1 MSRECLPSI
10 PKPRKRQSINGLGE
24 PEIRGAPLSHI
35 LDNTALPLQ
44 TTSSRSP
51 MPSHHGQ
58 PRYSDSLRHAS
69 GALSEVTQDRSQSFK
84 AFFAQRLELDE
95 HAPSFTDCL
104 TGVDHAFVQESFS
117 IFERMAKRSPFIS
130 PLVDSS
136 RMDIMRTVSENPVTT
151 LAICTVTVAANTE
164 LRHRLVRAFRQI
176 ISTKCI
182 MEGRCS
188 PDLMSGLSIHTMWHH
203 RFMNKKQIYRYLHL
217 LTGMTAEL
225 GLYAQ
230 ASDYNNNNNN
240 NYNSSETP
248 LLFLGCHYLCTTLAG
263 IASDKPSPFRWS
275 DHLTRVAQQAGGRGL
290 WIGRS
295 DGPGLIELSRH
306 LEDADT
312 ALRTA
317 NESEAPR
324 RAWSIWHNSA
334 SILRRLKESFPRTGN
349 FRSHPD
355 MEASKIVMS
364 SIILQNSSALP
375 QNSHAKTLT
384 EIAVHVKDYFD
395 DLISHQT
402 TTTTSIFFF
411 TIVDWTNL
419 LSVLAVLI
427 LILHP
432 QFETWEAVPGA
443 IRGLLEPEALLD
455 TLVARMN
462 GAHAQERHDELLDW
476 FSALVVKIKVKWRQ
490 DQAAM
495 RARTGSG
502 DVSET
507 EARFRPVNAGR
518 FSGGGGDRFGGG
530 GDSQQQHAPRPQS
543 GIGGGGSVCEV
554 EVGRTCK
561 LDLLEDAFWERL
573 LRS

>member
-35 LDNTALPLQ
+35 LDNTSLPLQ

-69 GALSEVTQDRSQSFK
+69 GALSDITQDRTQSFTSL
-84 AFFAQRLELDE
+84 FAQRLELDD
-95 HAPSFTDCL
+95 HVPSFIDCL
-104 TGVDHAFVQESFS
+104 AGVDHAFVQESFS
-117 IFERMAKRSPFIS
+117 IFKRMAKRSPFIS
-130 PLVDSS
+130 PFVDNP
-136 RMDIMRTVSENPVTT
+136 RLDIMRTVSESPVTT

-164 LRHRLVRAFRQI
+164 LRHRLVRAFRHI

-188 PDLMSGLSIHTMWHH
+188 LDLMSGLSIHTTWHH
-203 RFMNKKQIYRYLHL
+203 RFMNKKHIYRYLHL

-230 ASDYNNNNNN
+230 TSDYN
-240 NYNSSETP
+240 NYNSSEAP

-275 DHLTRVAQQAGGRGL
+275 DHLTRIAQQAGGRGL
-290 WIGRS
+290 WIGRG
-295 DGPGLIELSRH
+295 DGPGLVELSRH
-306 LEDADT
+306 LEDADS
-312 ALRTA
+312 ALRVA
-317 NESEAPR
+317 SESEAQR
-324 RAWSIWHNSA
+324 RAWSIWHNSG

-355 MEASKIVMS
+355 MEASKIVVS

-395 DLISHQT
+395 ELVSSPPAT
-402 TTTTSIFFF
+402 IFFF

-455 TLVARMN
+455 TLVARMS

-518 FSGGGGDRFGGG
+518 FSGDRFGA
-530 GDSQQQHAPRPQS
+530 GDTQQQASRPQS
-543 GIGGGGSVCEV
+543 GFGSGGACEV
-554 EVGRTCK
+554 EVGRTSK

>member
-1 MSRECLPSI
+1 MNRECLASI

-35 LDNTALPLQ
+35 LDNTTAALPLQ

-51 MPSHHGQ
+51 MPSHPVQ

-69 GALSEVTQDRSQSFK
+69 GALSDITQDRNQSF
-84 AFFAQRLELDE
+84 ASFFAQRLEVDD
-95 HAPSFTDCL
+95 HAPSFVDCL
-104 TGVDHAFVQESFS
+104 SGVDHAFVQESLSTFDQ
-117 IFERMAKRSPFIS
+117 MAKRSPFI
-130 PLVDSS
+130 PTFADNP
-136 RMDIMRTVSENPVTT
+136 RMDIMRMVSENPVTT
-151 LAICTVTVAANTE
+151 LAICTVTIAANIG

-188 PDLMSGLSIHTMWHH
+188 LDLMSGLSIHTMWHH
-203 RFMNKKQIYRYLHL
+203 RFMHKKQIYRYLHL
-217 LTGMTAEL
+217 LAGMSAEL
-225 GLYAQ
+225 GLYVQ
-230 ASDYNNNNNN
+230 PGDYNNY
-240 NYNSSETP
+240 YNSSETP
-248 LLFLGCHYLCTTLAG
+248 LLFLGCHYLCTTLSG
-263 IASDKPSPFRWS
+263 VASDKPSPFRWS

-290 WIGRS
+290 WIGRG
-295 DGPGLIELSRH
+295 DGPGLVELSRH

-312 ALRTA
+312 AIRNA
-317 NESEAPR
+317 SEAEAQR
-324 RAWSIWHNSA
+324 RAWSIWHNSG
-334 SILRRLKESFPRTGN
+334 SVLRRLKESFPRNGN

-355 MEASKIVMS
+355 MEASKIITS

-375 QNSHAKTLT
+375 MNSQTKILT
-384 EIAVHVKDYFD
+384 EVAVSVKDYLD
-395 DLISHQT
+395 ELISSPPAT
-402 TTTTSIFFF
+402 IFFF
-411 TIVDWTNL
+411 TIIDWTNL
-419 LSVLAVLI
+419 LAVLAVLV

-432 QFETWEAVPGA
+432 QFETWEAAPGA

-455 TLVARMN
+455 SLIARMSA
-462 GAHAQERHDELLDW
+462 AHAQERHDELLDW
-476 FSALVVKIKVKWRQ
+476 LSALVNKIKLKWRQ
-490 DQAAM
+490 DQATM

-507 EARFRPVNAGR
+507 EARFRPVNVSR
-518 FSGGGGDRFGGG
+518 FSGGGGDRFGGAG
-530 GDSQQQHAPRPQS
+530 GDSQVLPRPHS
-543 GIGGGGSVCEV
+543 GSGVCDV

>member
-1 MSRECLPSI
+1 
-10 PKPRKRQSINGLGE
+10 
-24 PEIRGAPLSHI
+24 
-35 LDNTALPLQ
+35 
-44 TTSSRSP
+44 
-51 MPSHHGQ
+51 MPSHPAQ
-58 PRYSDSLRHAS
+58 PRYPDSLRHAS
-69 GALSEVTQDRSQSFK
+69 GALSEITQDRSPSFTS
-84 AFFAQRLELDE
+84 FFAQRLELDD
-95 HAPSFTDCL
+95 HAPSIIDSL
-104 TGVDHAFVQESFS
+104 AGVDHAFVQESFS

-130 PLVDSS
+130 PLVDNP
-136 RMDIMRTVSENPVTT
+136 RMDIMRTVSENPVAT

-230 ASDYNNNNNN
+230 ASDYNNNYNN
-240 NYNSSETP
+240 SETP

-295 DGPGLIELSRH
+295 DGPGLVELSRH
-306 LEDADT
+306 LEDADS

-317 NESEAPR
+317 SESEAQR
-324 RAWSIWHNSA
+324 RAWQIWHNSA
-334 SILRRLKESFPRTGN
+334 SLLRRLKESFPRTST
-349 FRSHPD
+349 FKPHPD
-355 MEASKIVMS
+355 MEASKILMS
-364 SIILQNSSALP
+364 SLILQNSSALP

-384 EIAVHVKDYFD
+384 ETAVLVKDYFD
-395 DLISHQT
+395 DLISRQPAT
-402 TTTTSIFFF
+402 TIFFF
-411 TIVDWTNL
+411 TIIDWTNL

-432 QFETWEAVPGA
+432 QFESWEAVPGA

-455 TLVARMN
+455 TLVARMS
-462 GAHAQERHDELLDW
+462 GAHTQERHDELSEW

-495 RARTGSG
+495 RARNGSGG

-518 FSGGGGDRFGGG
+518 FSGGVGERFGGG
-530 GDSQQQHAPRPQS
+530 AGGEPQGPPRPQS
-543 GIGGGGSVCEV
+543 GFGNGGGSVCEV